1 MDEGPKVRLSLSMQ
15 YAPINRKPGV
25 TAMLLSVFAH
35 GAFAVLLA
43 LLIVF
48 QRSRPVIVPP
58 LQGGNVRAARLEPL
72 TLPPAKGSPLELPQ
86 KSVRRVHK
94 KVQTPGEGTA
104 AGVAALR
111 AKAKQETAAL
121 MQNFK
126 FRTIYGFSSYPRYE
140 LPFQIS
146 GERPVISADE
156 LPPRFEQ
163 YLVVEVTIDSDGRV
177 ADARITAGEVEARIV
192 SKVLAAVRQ
201 FKYRPATRE
210 GVPIPSQCDIV
221 VHIPT

>member
-1 MDEGPKVRLSLSMQ
+1 
-15 YAPINRKPGV
+15 
-25 TAMLLSVFAH
+25 MLLSLLAH

-43 LLIVF
+43 LLVVF
-48 QRSRPVIVPP
+48 ERSRPVIIPP
-58 LQGGNVRAARLEPL
+58 VTGGKVQSARLEPL
-72 TLPPAKGSPLELPQ
+72 TLPPAKGSPLQLPQ
-86 KSVRRVHK
+86 KSARRVRK
-94 KVQTPGEGTA
+94 KVQPPGEGTA
-104 AGVAALR
+104 EGVAALR

-140 LPFQIS
+140 LPFRIS
-146 GERPVISADE
+146 GDLPVITPDE

-163 YLVVEVTIDSDGRV
+163 YLIIEITIDSDGRV
-177 ADARITAGEVEARIV
+177 ADARLTAGEADARIV
-192 SKVLAAVRQ
+192 SKVLAAIRQ

-210 GVPIPSQCDIV
+210 GVPIPSQEDIP

>member
-1 MDEGPKVRLSLSMQ
+1 
-15 YAPINRKPGV
+15 
-25 TAMLLSVFAH
+25 MLLSVLAH

-43 LLIVF
+43 LFIVF

-58 LQGGNVRAARLEPL
+58 VTAGKVQATRLEPVI
-72 TLPPAKGSPLELPQ
+72 LPPTKGSPLELPQ
-86 KSVRRVHK
+86 KSARRIRK
-94 KVQTPGEGTA
+94 KVQAPGEGTA
-104 AGVAALR
+104 EGVAALR

-140 LPFQIS
+140 LPFRIS
-146 GERPVISADE
+146 GELPVITADE

-163 YLVVEVTIDSDGRV
+163 YLIVEVTIDSEGRV
-177 ADARITAGEVEARIV
+177 ADARLTAGEADARII

-210 GVPIPSQCDIV
+210 GVPIPSQCDIP